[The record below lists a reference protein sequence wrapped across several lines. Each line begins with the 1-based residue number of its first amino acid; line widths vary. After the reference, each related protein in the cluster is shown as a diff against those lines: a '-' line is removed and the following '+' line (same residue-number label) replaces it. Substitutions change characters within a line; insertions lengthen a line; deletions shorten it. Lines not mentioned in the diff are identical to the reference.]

1 MRKLVSLFLALALV
15 FHVIRVQSQ
24 RLTEEEEFSED
35 LLLRPLPDG
44 KVLAHFLFT
53 NLLPPVKS
61 HGHHHHRL
69 FPKAIY
75 QLVQKYHIQ
84 QMELSFTQGRWDYQR
99 WGALDPI
106 TSANAKPIGVE
117 LWAVFDV
124 PKDKVDATWRNL
136 THALSGLFCASINF
150 LESPAIVATPG
161 LQRGVSGYLRYGA
174 LPREAVCTENL
185 TPWLKLL
192 PCRDKAGL
200 TTLLERPRIYNG
212 HYHSLR
218 IHLKSGEFNKN
229 GPEGGTSLRQSLTLV
244 LKPSKSAVVP
254 ERLKS
259 LHSNWS
265 LYLLFKKSLV
275 GKCPLASSSQVHLEL
290 EGSLVKGLQ
299 NHATTEF
306 LFISLWFD
314 VADESQIVD
323 KLNVVDNPGYL
334 LMNALPNRI
343 LKEIPKSEW
352 EEEQSVHVPCLL
364 LDFEVQDYSKA
375 YPLNVGLSWRAPIAW
390 VPRQGPF
397 RVTRFLTGSGNE
409 RGSIAIVL
417 KANSESYLRSCSK
430 FTPENKD
437 AQVCALDEGAS
448 GIDVTI
454 FEMVPWYVRLYFH
467 TLKVVLDG
475 QQVAL
480 RDVAKWMRV
489 SPSEDRK
496 SPAVLEMQLQVPYN
510 TSVISLTVEFDKGYL
525 RIDEHPP
532 DANRGFDLPSAL
544 FTFPQLQT
552 ARSYGFVNTTANAVF
567 DQPFFQTLLEEQ
579 LVQIYSEN
587 LLVHL
592 ATPDFSMPYNVITF
606 TMTVLALYFGSLLNV
621 LRRRLGEEERLQ
633 AKTTGS
639 QHAGKLMTL
648 ISKYFGKRSDS
659 KHNVQTRTPLLKLV
673 LIISVAAG
681 IAIYY
686 ILGL

>member
-61 HGHHHHRL
+61 HGHHHHRW

-275 GKCPLASSSQVHLEL
+275 GECPLASSSQVHLEL
-290 EGSLVKGLQ
+290 EGSLVKELQ
-299 NHATTEF
+299 
-306 LFISLWFD
+306 
-314 VADESQIVD
+314 
-323 KLNVVDNPGYL
+323 LNVVDNPGYL

-437 AQVCALDEGAS
+437 AQVCVLDEGAS

-467 TLKVVLDG
+467 TLRVVLDG

-496 SPAVLEMQLQVPYN
+496 SPAVLEMQLRVPYN
-510 TSVISLTVEFDKGYL
+510 TSIISLTVEFDKGYL

-544 FTFPQLQT
+544 FTFPHLQT